1 MDAQNERHQKACT
14 NLGTRKELSLIVF
27 RGYNILTHVVDG
39 TTEQKCMDD
48 FINKLKKDTENGEV
62 IDVCK

>member
-1 MDAQNERHQKACT
+1 MVP
-14 NLGTRKELSLIVF
+14 LI
-27 RGYNILTHVVDG
+27 
-39 TTEQKCMDD
+39 QKCMDD